1 MAWVLAPILPDPL
14 GPVPAIPAG
23 TRRSEPQRFILVRK
37 PNSPALPIHLVDGTS
52 SSRTA
57 GSRKEGGTVARVE
70 TATVAERTS
79 LKASAEKTLIGSRR
93 DEATVELT
101 IYQKTILN
109 GSEAFLKS
117 QMKPVVIIAKRPSP
131 RGSALR
137 GGVKLPVI
145 PSISMLHDDLPFGTE
160 FFKQ

>member
-1 MAWVLAPILPDPL
+1 M
-14 GPVPAIPAG
+14 
-23 TRRSEPQRFILVRK
+23 T
-37 PNSPALPIHLVDGTS
+37 
-52 SSRTA
+52 
-57 GSRKEGGTVARVE
+57 
-70 TATVAERTS
+70 
-79 LKASAEKTLIGSRR
+79 SAEKALIGSRR
-93 DEATVELT
+93 DEATVVLTAEDKFLIVDVPELQQELT